1 MDRPQW
7 WPFGSVSGEA
17 DDDSPKQSTRSRL
30 SAQYAES
37 TRVAQLYGLLGGY
50 FRSQLDRGARL
61 QRSLN
66 QARMGV
72 RYDAYL
78 SRVVT
83 AGTVAGVI
91 VGIVTA
97 VGTALWLTGD
107 TAVGR
112 WLVTA
117 LGVGVGTGGVVVAG
131 SWWFALYYPRSRARK
146 RSRRINLL
154 LPQAISYLYALSAGG
169 SDITQVIQELATED
183 ETYGEVAEE
192 FDYIVREMDYFGSD
206 PLTAVRQARDITPSE
221 NLETFLDDLVST
233 IESGGNINTFLRAES
248 EKYFEQAQESQE
260 SFIDQLATVAELYV
274 GIGVVGPLLLIIVL
288 LLINVVGGEL
298 LFALY
303 AVVYLVVP
311 LLLGLV
317 VLIVADLSSSYQE
330 IDIKPAKPAIE
341 SPLPATIDDDRLDRY
356 RDRRRRVALEA
367 IVSRPAAY
375 ISERPIRV
383 LVVSVPAAG
392 VTLGAMI
399 ATGLVTPTLE
409 AVVETP
415 VLTAGLVAVL
425 PFLIAMT
432 PLAVLHEQ
440 RKRWERGITD
450 RFPDVLNQLS
460 TANEMGLS
468 VADSLDLVAR
478 RTEGSLATELRRT
491 ANDSY
496 WGGEFGEA
504 IGRLAERIANPQAA
518 RTLRLV
524 QTADRVSGNIHQ
536 VLDVAARDA
545 TNAARMRRQ
554 REQEMQPYTIVVVIT
569 FVIYLAIIL
578 TLDVTYLSVF
588 ADITAGLPERDDLP
602 VQFSTVEPGV
612 YRAVLFHSALIQAVG
627 SGLIA
632 GKMGEDSLV
641 SGLKYTIVLLVVTVV
656 AYGLVIGA

>member
-7 WPFGSVSGEA
+7 LPFGSASGEG
-17 DDDSPKQSTRSRL
+17 DDSTEQSRL
-30 SAQYAES
+30 SAQYSES
-37 TRVAQLYGLLGGY
+37 AQITQLYGLLRGF
-50 FRSQLDRGARL
+50 FRSRAEQGDGI
-61 QRSLN
+61 QRRLN

-78 SRVVT
+78 ARAVTVGTLVGLVVGL
-83 AGTVAGVI
+83 AA
-91 VGIVTA
+91 A
-97 VGTALWLTGD
+97 LGTALWLAGET
-107 TAVGR
+107 TVAR
-112 WLVTA
+112 RLVAA
-117 LGVGVGTGGVVVAG
+117 LVVGVGVTVSIAVVA
-131 SWWFALYYPRSRARK
+131 WRFAHYYPGWRART
-146 RSRRINLL
+146 RRTRIDLL

-169 SDITQVIQELATED
+169 SDITQVIRALAEEE
-183 ETYGEVAEE
+183 ETYGEVAAE
-192 FDYIVREMDYFGSD
+192 FDYIAREMDYFGSD
-206 PLTAVRQARDITPSE
+206 PLTAIRKARDLTPSD

-233 IESGGNINTFLRAES
+233 IESGGNISTFMRAES

-260 SFIDQLATVAELYV
+260 SFLDELATVAELYV

-298 LFALY
+298 LIALY
-303 AVVYLVVP
+303 ATVYLAVP

-317 VLIVADLSSSYQE
+317 VLIVDDLSSSYQE
-330 IDIKPAKPAIE
+330 IDIEPADPAIE
-341 SPLPATIDDDRLDRY
+341 SPPPAAIDDDRLDQY
-356 RDRRRRVALEA
+356 RDRRRRVALES
-367 IVSRPAAY
+367 VLSRPAAY

-383 LVVSVPAAG
+383 LTVSVPAALLTVG
-392 VTLGAMI
+392 GLI
-399 ATGLVTPTLE
+399 AAGLVTPSVE
-409 AVVETP
+409 AIIAAP
-415 VLTAGLVAVL
+415 VRTTGLVFVL
-425 PFLIAMT
+425 PFVIAAT

-440 RKRWERGITD
+440 RAQWERSVVS

-468 VADSLDLVAR
+468 VANAMDLVAR
-478 RTEGSLATELRRT
+478 RTEGPLAAELRLT

-496 WGGEFGEA
+496 WGGDFSDA

-524 QTADRVSGNIHQ
+524 QTANRVSGNIHQ

-545 TNAARMRRQ
+545 TNAARMRRHRQ
-554 REQEMQPYTIVVVIT
+554 QEMRPYTIVVVIT

-588 ADITAGLPERDDLP
+588 AEITEELPETADLP
-602 VQFSTVEPGV
+602 VQFGAVESGV
-612 YRAVLFHSALIQAVG
+612 YRTVLFHSALVQAVG

-632 GKMGEDSLV
+632 GKMGEDSLL
-641 SGLKYTIVLLVVTVV
+641 SGLKYSIALVVITIV